1 MAVVHEENDVGTW
14 LTDVRL
20 SLRQLVKAPGF
31 TAAAVLVLALG
42 IGLNAAMF
50 GLIYALGIMG
60 RPFADPDRVVQLYSS
75 MTAQP
80 DSYRMFSYAAYKQIA
95 ENRDLFAGVFAHN
108 PTLVGV
114 SEGGDSRRAFGAVV
128 TRNYFDVLGVPLIEG
143 RSFTAEEEQPGQ
155 DIRVVIVSYAYWQ
168 RTGASPDLVGSTVR
182 VNERPYTIIG
192 IAPRGFTGTMMVFGP
207 DLFFPMGVFHSISND
222 FEGEAQRTLDRPDA
236 YNLFVVAR
244 LAEGVSVEA
253 ANARLEA
260 IGPQLTA
267 AFPAAYE
274 DARVTMAPLPR
285 LGTSTSPSD
294 ENVLGVLAAV
304 MLGLTG
310 AVLLTVCLNLASMLM
325 ARGRARR
332 KEFAIR
338 LALGGSRSQIVR
350 QLLTEGFVLALA
362 GGAAGVVLAT
372 FAINALVDSFAAAL
386 PISIVLEGA
395 TSPALVIATIGFSV
409 LATVWFALGPAL
421 RHSRGQVL
429 PDLKPQA
436 GEDLPDRRRRF
447 MPRHP
452 LLVGQVSL
460 SLALLIAA
468 GLFLRMA
475 QSALSVDFGFRA
487 DDTVLAEVDSRLG
500 GYDTA
505 ESLVLFEGI
514 ERRLAGLP
522 GVDSAAVGAIVPLGM
537 INMSESVR
545 RAGINVPDGVRP
557 DTPEAGR
564 AFGAPWNAVSGSY
577 FKAMGVPLLAGRT
590 FTEVESY
597 VDAASRVA
605 ILDEELARKLWP
617 DGGALGQRVE
627 FVGKDGPDGRPVMM
641 EVVGIVGSTRRQ
653 LFERDL
659 PGAVYVPFAQ
669 GAMGNA
675 YFHVRPAAG
684 QANLADDV
692 RSAIIAAA
700 PGLPLFS
707 ARTYSAHVGSSI
719 EYWILRLGAAM
730 FTAFGAMAMVVALVG
745 IYGVLSY
752 AVARRTREI
761 GIRMAIG
768 ATPRGVVRM
777 IVGEGLTMT
786 LAGVAIGWLLGLG
799 IGQLLA
805 SIFVD
810 MSAFDT
816 VIFAAV
822 PTGFL
827 SAALFAAW
835 LPARRATRINPL
847 NALRAE

>member
-1 MAVVHEENDVGTW
+1 MRSLIGDI
-14 LTDVRL
+14 RF
-20 SLRQLVKAPGF
+20 SLRHLVKAPGF
-31 TAAAVLVLALG
+31 TAAAVVVLALG

-75 MTAQP
+75 KTGQP
-80 DSYRMFSYAAYKQIA
+80 DSYQAFSYAAYKQLSA
-95 ENRDLFAGVFAHN
+95 DRELFSGILAHN

-114 SEGGDSRRAFGAVV
+114 SEGRESRRAFAAVV

-143 RSFTAEEEQPGQ
+143 RGFTAEEDRPGQ
-155 DIRVVIVSYAYWQ
+155 DLRVAIASYAYWQ
-168 RTGASPDLVGSTVR
+168 RTGASPDLVGSTIR
-182 VNERPYTIIG
+182 VNERPYTIVG
-192 IAPRGFTGTMMVFGP
+192 ITPRGFTGTMMVLGP

-222 FEGEAQRTLDRPDA
+222 FEGEAQRTLERPDA

-244 LAEGVSVEA
+244 LADGVTPEA
-253 ANARLEA
+253 AAARLEA
-260 IGPQLTA
+260 VGPRLAQ

-285 LGTSTSPSD
+285 LGTNTSPSD
-294 ENVLGVLAAV
+294 ESVLGVLAAV

-372 FAINALVDSFAAAL
+372 FAVNALVDSFAAAL
-386 PISIVLEGA
+386 PISIVLEGS
-395 TSPALVIATIGFSV
+395 TSPALVIATVGFSL

-421 RHSRGQVL
+421 RHSRGEVL

-468 GLFLRMA
+468 GLFVRMA

-505 ESLVLFEGI
+505 QSLGLFEGI
-514 ERRLAGLP
+514 ERRLAALP

-537 INMSESVR
+537 INMGESVR

-557 DTPEAGR
+557 ETPEAGR
-564 AFGAPWNAVSGSY
+564 AFGAPWNAVSGRY
-577 FKAMGVPLLAGRT
+577 FRAMGVPILAGRT
-590 FTEVESY
+590 FTEIESY

-627 FVGKDGPDGRPVMM
+627 FVGRKGPDGLPVGM

-675 YFHVRPAAG
+675 YFHVRPASAR
-684 QANLADDV
+684 ANLTEDV
-692 RSAIIAAA
+692 RSEIRAAA
-700 PGLPLFS
+700 SGLPLFS
-707 ARTYSAHVGSSI
+707 VRTYSAHVGSSI
-719 EYWILRLGAAM
+719 EYWIIQLGAAM
-730 FTAFGAMAMVVALVG
+730 FAAFGAMAMVVALVG

-752 AVARRTREI
+752 AVSRRTREI

-768 ATPRGVVRM
+768 ATPGGVVRM
-777 IVGEGLTMT
+777 IVGEGLAMT
-786 LAGVAIGWLLGLG
+786 LAGVALGSLLGLG

-810 MSAFDT
+810 ISPFDAA
-816 VIFAAV
+816 IFAAV

-827 SAALFAAW
+827 AAALVAAW

-847 NALRAE
+847 SALRSE